1 MGLAIAQTPAAPDGF
16 VAPAPALAPSLR
28 RATVADLPAV
38 CRLVNRAYAVE
49 SFFVDG
55 ERTGLAE
62 VARLAERGHFLVL
75 DGAGGELA
83 AAVHLQVAVDGARC
97 VLSMLA
103 VAPEL
108 QRRGLGHRLVAV
120 VEAMGAALGCERVGL
135 DIVNLR
141 DELGPW
147 YRRLG
152 YREVGTTPYDH
163 RPARRACHF
172 VRMEKPLRA

>member
-1 MGLAIAQTPAAPDGF
+1 MGLAIEHASDPVRRGE
-16 VAPAPALAPSLR
+16 LAPSVR
-28 RATVADLPAV
+28 RAGIADFPAL

-55 ERTGLAE
+55 DRTGLAE
-62 VARLAERGHFLVL
+62 VALLAEEGHFLVL
-75 DGAGGELA
+75 DGIGGELA
-83 AAVHLQVAVDGARC
+83 ASVHLRMEDGRGR
-97 VLSMLA
+97 LSMLA

-120 VEAMGAALGCERVGL
+120 VEATCAALGCDVVEL

-147 YRRLG
+147 YKSLG
-152 YREVGTTPYDH
+152 YREIGTAPYTH
-163 RPARRACHF
+163 RPSRRACHF
-172 VRMEKPLRA
+172 VRMEKSL